1 MGRTIKFLHSR
12 TALALVLTIAA
23 LGVPCAA
30 WYVAGMREVQRD
42 AAQIEAGPSR
52 FATATATQLARRL
65 QERLGALLEAESS
78 RPFYHYQSF
87 YHDPKGVSEGASV
100 VPSPLAQGPTD
111 PIIRAYFQIDPG
123 GKVTLPTLPEG
134 DLDAADQQR
143 AVAEHGIQRDLQ
155 LAARASAC
163 VVSLQQGLEQSRLK
177 SVPVPLLT
185 LAVPSQ
191 QSAPQSS
198 GQSSVQPLAPQPRYE
213 MMESDAYQQ
222 NAQATQIYSD
232 LKSGSN
238 LVRRAMPPRD
248 EKQKKVAIAV
258 GGFQWCSMQTSN
270 GQYLVALRDVT
281 TPEGILVQGFVI
293 SNEAVA
299 ESLKNAALP
308 ARFLPTAS
316 AGAYVVAARLES
328 AGWYIVVS
336 AAKEFDAAHLR
347 VHRSEASFLEFF
359 LAGVGAAGIAGLCVV
374 VLVWQTE
381 QLARQRSQFA
391 ASAAHELRTP
401 LAGLRM
407 YSEMLA
413 EGLGDPS
420 RTKDYAHRAAEEAAR
435 LGRVVSNVLGFTR
448 LERGA
453 LHVRP
458 ESGDL
463 AAVVRDCVDRQRPA
477 LEAAGARIDLSVAD
491 DLPAVR
497 FDRDAVAEIL
507 QNLIDNAEKY
517 SRSAKDRSITVSLN
531 CRQVGREDGRF
542 VGSGAMISVCDRGP
556 GIPADMRRQLF
567 RPFARGSHDDAPAGL
582 GLGLALVKALA
593 EAHRGAVSYEA
604 RPDGGSVFTVFLP
617 Q

>member
-1 MGRTIKFLHSR
+1 MKFLHSR
-12 TALALVLTIAA
+12 TALALLLTIAA
-23 LGVPCAA
+23 LVVPCAA
-30 WYVAGMREVQRD
+30 WYILGMREVQRF
-42 AAQIEAGPSR
+42 AAQIEAGPRR
-52 FATATATQLARRL
+52 FATDTSVHLARRL
-65 QERLGALLEAESS
+65 QERLDALLEAESN

-111 PIIRAYFQIDPG
+111 PFIRAYFQIDPVG
-123 GKVTLPTLPEG
+123 RVTLPTLPEG
-134 DLDAADQQR
+134 DLEASDRQR
-143 AVAEHGIQRDLQ
+143 AVAEHGIQKELQ
-155 LAARASAC
+155 LAARASVC
-163 VVSLQQGLEQSRLK
+163 VASLQQGQQQLRIK
-177 SVPVPLLT
+177 SVPASLLT

-198 GQSSVQPLAPQPRYE
+198 GQSPLPRYE
-213 MMESDAYQQ
+213 VMESDAYQQ
-222 NAQATQIYSD
+222 NARAAQIYSD
-232 LKSGSN
+232 LKYGGN
-238 LVRRAMPPRD
+238 LPQRAVPPKD
-248 EKQKKVAIAV
+248 EKQKKITIAI
-258 GGFQWCSMQTSN
+258 GGFQWCSMQISN
-270 GQYLVALRDVT
+270 GQYLVAMRDVT
-281 TPEGILVQGFVI
+281 TPEGVLVQGFVI

-308 ARFLPTAS
+308 ARFLPIAS
-316 AGAYVVAARLES
+316 SGAYVVPARLES

-336 AAKEFDAAHLR
+336 AAKEFDAAHLQE
-347 VHRSEASFLEFF
+347 HRSEASFLEFF
-359 LAGVGAAGIAGLCVV
+359 LAGVGAASVAGLCVV
-374 VLVWQTE
+374 VLVWHTE
-381 QLARQRSQFA
+381 RLARQRSQFA

-413 EGLGDPS
+413 EGLGDPA
-420 RTKDYAHRAAEEAAR
+420 RAKDYARRAAEEAAR

-477 LEAAGARIDLSVAD
+477 LEAAGASLELVVTDN
-491 DLPAVR
+491 LPAVR

-517 SRSAKDRSITVSLN
+517 SRSAKDRSIKVSLS
-531 CRQVGREDGRF
+531 CRHAGHADGQSI
-542 VGSGAMISVCDRGP
+542 GSGAVILVCDRGP
-556 GIPADMRRQLF
+556 GIPADMRRRLF
-567 RPFARGSHDDAPAGL
+567 RPFARGTRDDAPAGL

-593 EAHRGAVSYEA
+593 EGHRGSVSYEA

>member
-1 MGRTIKFLHSR
+1 MGQTMKFLHSR
-12 TALALVLTIAA
+12 TTLALVLTIAA
-23 LGVPCAA
+23 LVVPCAA
-30 WYVAGMREVQRD
+30 WYVVGMREVQRNGS
-42 AAQIEAGPSR
+42 QIEAGPHR
-52 FATATATQLARRL
+52 LARDAANQLATRL
-65 QERLGALLEAESS
+65 QERLDALLEAESS
-78 RPFYHYQSF
+78 RPFYHYQSL

-100 VPSPLAQGPTD
+100 VPSPLVQGPTD
-111 PIIRAYFQIDPG
+111 PFIRAYFQIDPVG
-123 GKVTLPTLPEG
+123 RVTLPTLPEG
-134 DLDAADQQR
+134 DLDALDRQR
-143 AVAEHGIQRDLQ
+143 AVAEHGIQKELQ
-155 LAARASAC
+155 LAAPTSAC
-163 VVSLQQGLEQSRLK
+163 VASLQQGQQTRTK
-177 SVPVPLLT
+177 SVTASLLA
-185 LAVPSQ
+185 LAIPSQ
-191 QSAPQSS
+191 QSTPQSS
-198 GQSSVQPLAPQPRYE
+198 GQSSVQPPVLQPRYE
-213 MMESDAYQQ
+213 VMESDAYLQ

-238 LVRRAMPPRD
+238 LVRRTMPLKE

-270 GQYLVALRDVT
+270 GPSLVALRDVT

-299 ESLKNAALP
+299 ESFKNAALP
-308 ARFLPTAS
+308 VRFSPVTS
-316 AGAYVVAARLES
+316 SGAYVVAARLKG
-328 AGWYIVVS
+328 AGWYVVVS

-347 VHRSEASFLEFF
+347 VRRSEATFLESFLG
-359 LAGVGAAGIAGLCVV
+359 GVGAASVAGLCVV
-374 VLVWQTE
+374 MLVWQTE

-458 ESGDL
+458 ESADL
-463 AAVVRDCVDRQRPA
+463 AAVVRECVDRQRPA
-477 LEAAGARIDLSVAD
+477 LEAAGASIEFSVVD
-491 DLPAVR
+491 DAPEVR
-497 FDRDAVAEIL
+497 FDRDAIAEIL
-507 QNLIDNAEKY
+507 QNLVDNAEKY
-517 SRSAKDRSITVSLN
+517 SRSAMDRSIQVSLS
-531 CRQVGREDGRF
+531 CLREGERS
-542 VGSGAMISVCDRGP
+542 VRSGVIIRVCDRGP
-556 GIPADMRRQLF
+556 GIPADMRRRLF
-567 RPFARGSHDDAPAGL
+567 RPFARGNRNDAPAGL

-604 RPDGGSVFTVFLP
+604 RPGGGSVFMVFLP
-617 Q
+617 P